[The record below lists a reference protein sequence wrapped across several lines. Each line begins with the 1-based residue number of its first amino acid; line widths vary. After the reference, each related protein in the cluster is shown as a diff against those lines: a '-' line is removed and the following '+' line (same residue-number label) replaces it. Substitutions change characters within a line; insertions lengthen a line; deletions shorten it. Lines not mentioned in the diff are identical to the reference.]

1 MKNANQI
8 KFNPS
13 GKLIIMQVSD
23 PQDMKYVRPAMVKM
37 LNNAYDAVKPD
48 LVLFTGDNILGNH
61 LLDARIGNRQIASGK
76 EATLKVMRESIDN
89 IAAPLQRRGIPFAM
103 IYGNH
108 DDRNLVS
115 KDEQADIF
123 RSYSCCLPMNI
134 DDPTVDCD
142 TYNIPEISK
151 DKPAAVDER
160 PHRYFKK
167 TADQFDDTTIY
178 KPFGQSENTSR
189 PAYTS
194 NSPIGAVDET
204 AQPTVPDFGA
214 DDYGKVEVEKPAKA
228 KKGKSGKGILAG
240 RIISIVLLCA
250 TVLTFV
256 FGCVISIFINNN
268 GTNLAGY
275 CFNSMYQ
282 TVDDLG
288 VSKGDLIISKKLSAS
303 EYQTNTPVAVP
314 APDGQTGCDI
324 QYITAVTPMGSN
336 DCDLTTAGISGGYQV
351 TNTYSSATCYGTVK
365 FFVPFFGGLITF
377 AMDNAILVCA
387 LFILLSAFWCLMLIM
402 LEKSGNKAK
411 KSKK

>member
-1 MKNANQI
+1 MEQ
-8 KFNPS
+8 F
-13 GKLIIMQVSD
+13 KL
-23 PQDMKYVRPAMVKM
+23 K
-37 LNNAYDAVKPD
+37 
-48 LVLFTGDNILGNH
+48 
-61 LLDARIGNRQIASGK
+61 
-76 EATLKVMRESIDN
+76 SIDELDLDFVRQRDGKPEQPS
-89 IAAPLQRRGIPFAM
+89 APAPQQSSL
-103 IYGNH
+103 
-108 DDRNLVS
+108 
-115 KDEQADIF
+115 
-123 RSYSCCLPMNI
+123 
-134 DDPTVDCD
+134 
-142 TYNIPEISK
+142 IPEISK

-189 PAYTS
+189 PADTS
-194 NSPIGAVDET
+194 YAPIGAVDET
-204 AQPTVPDFGA
+204 VQPTVPDFGA

-256 FGCVISIFINNN
+256 FGCVISIFINNS

-377 AMDNAILVCA
+377 AMNNAILVCA

>member
-1 MKNANQI
+1 M
-8 KFNPS
+8 
-13 GKLIIMQVSD
+13 
-23 PQDMKYVRPAMVKM
+23 
-37 LNNAYDAVKPD
+37 
-48 LVLFTGDNILGNH
+48 
-61 LLDARIGNRQIASGK
+61 
-76 EATLKVMRESIDN
+76 
-89 IAAPLQRRGIPFAM
+89 
-103 IYGNH
+103 
-108 DDRNLVS
+108 
-115 KDEQADIF
+115 
-123 RSYSCCLPMNI
+123 
-134 DDPTVDCD
+134 
-142 TYNIPEISK
+142 
-151 DKPAAVDER
+151 
-160 PHRYFKK
+160 
-167 TADQFDDTTIY
+167 
-178 KPFGQSENTSR
+178 
-189 PAYTS
+189 
-194 NSPIGAVDET
+194 
-204 AQPTVPDFGA
+204 PDFGA
-214 DDYGKVEVEKPAKA
+214 DDYGKVKVEKPAKA

-256 FGCVISIFINNN
+256 FGCVISIFINNS

-402 LEKSGNKAK
+402 LEKNGNKAK